1 MTRLLAGKEAC
12 MGKKSSIEKKNIYLT
27 CREECNLTRA
37 QASELMQS
45 VSESRIEKIESEKV
59 IAAPEDIVAMA
70 EAYKQPKLC
79 NYYCANECAIG
90 KTTIPEVEVH
100 SLSEITLGI
109 ISSLNSLNF
118 EKDRLIDIAVDGKLT
133 EDELMDFFRIQKQ
146 LNNLSLTIEAL
157 KLWVNSTIATGNL
170 DKDLYEKC
178 LRETEAGKK

>member
-1 MTRLLAGKEAC
+1 
-12 MGKKSSIEKKNIYLT
+12 
-27 CREECNLTRA
+27 
-37 QASELMQS
+37 
-45 VSESRIEKIESEKV
+45 
-59 IAAPEDIVAMA
+59 
-70 EAYKQPKLC
+70 
-79 NYYCANECAIG
+79 
-90 KTTIPEVEVH
+90 TTIPEVEVH

>member
-1 MTRLLAGKEAC
+1 

-37 QASELMQS
+37 QASELMKT
-45 VSESRIEKIESEKV
+45 VSESRIEKIESEKI

-70 EAYKQPKLC
+70 DAYKQPKLC

-90 KTTIPEVEVH
+90 KTTIPEVEIH

-109 ISSLNSLNF
+109 ISSLNSLAH
-118 EKDRLIDIAVDGKLT
+118 EKDRLIDIAVDGQLT
-133 EDELMDFFRIQKQ
+133 EDELEDFSRIQKQ

-157 KLWVNSTIATGNL
+157 KLWVSSTVATGNL
-170 DKDLYEKC
+170 NRESYERFCK
-178 LRETEAGKK
+178 EMGGKKTD